1 MKVFIFDLDD
11 TIIYHPFGQVNYNNI
26 IYDHNLYNLLSE
38 LRYPK
43 IIYTNG
49 TQGHAEEVLKNM
61 KLTNLFTAVYAR
73 DTMPAMKPHMKSYSF
88 VEKDIRKNIDEKN
101 KYYFFEDRLENLEV
115 ARSRGWITIWISIYF
130 MNKPIYV
137 DYAFP
142 NIHTA
147 LMYFTHYGI
156 N

>member
-11 TIIYHPFGQVNYNNI
+11 TIIYHQFGQVNYDNMRI
-26 IYDHNLYNLLSE
+26 DSTLTNLLE
-38 LRYPK
+38 NLKYPK

-49 TQGHAEEVLKNM
+49 TLGHADEVLKQM
-61 KLTNLFTAVYAR
+61 RLTNMFDAIYAR
-73 DTMPAMKPHMKSYSF
+73 DTMPAMKPLMESFSF

-101 KYYFFEDRLENLEV
+101 KYYFFDDRLENLHT
-115 ARSRGWITIWISIYF
+115 AKTRGWTTIWVHTDF
-130 MNKPIYV
+130 MNKSYYV

-147 LMYFTHYGI
+147 IMYFLI
-156 N
+156 D